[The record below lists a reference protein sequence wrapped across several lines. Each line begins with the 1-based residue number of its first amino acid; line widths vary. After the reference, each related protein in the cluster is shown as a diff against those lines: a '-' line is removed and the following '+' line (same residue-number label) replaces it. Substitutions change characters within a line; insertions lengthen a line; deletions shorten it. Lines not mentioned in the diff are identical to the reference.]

1 MGQNLSKG
9 FDLSF
14 GGRTGSI
21 DLVAP
26 EVKRGTNRHSAVI
39 LLHSRS
45 VILLACVAPQ
55 FESVPNT
62 FDPDDQQI
70 EPALNTLPTTAR
82 NAGQQYFGS
91 LDVTLLHLC
100 GLLWPALWH
109 FDHAQ

>member
-1 MGQNLSKG
+1 MSKG

-26 EVKRGTNRHSAVI
+26 EVKRGTNRQSAVI
-39 LLHSRS
+39 LLHARS
-45 VILLACVAPQ
+45 VILLACVAQ
-55 FESVPNT
+55 FESVPST
-62 FDPDDQQI
+62 FGPDDQQI

-82 NAGQQYFGS
+82 NAGQQCFGS
-91 LDVTLLHLC
+91 LNVTLLHLC

-109 FDHAQ
+109 FDHGQ